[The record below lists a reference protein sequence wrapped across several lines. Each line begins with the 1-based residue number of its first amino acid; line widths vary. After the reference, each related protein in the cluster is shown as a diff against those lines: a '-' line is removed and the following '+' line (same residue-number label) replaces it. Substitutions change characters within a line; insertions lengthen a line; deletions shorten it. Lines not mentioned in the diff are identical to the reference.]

1 MKASKKIKICDWS
14 LLAVMIL
21 ILASSIQLEAT
32 GSRSVVSVWLHIG
45 AGIIFAILIWWHI
58 HLHSAWSKW
67 RQKLVGRHGLKWLSI
82 FGALL
87 LVSAIAATAH
97 WLPTGIHS
105 TIGGVHGK
113 IGFLFVLACTI
124 HAIKHG
130 KFYTNRKPSSQV

>member
-82 FGALL
+82 
-87 LVSAIAATAH
+87 
-97 WLPTGIHS
+97 
-105 TIGGVHGK
+105 
-113 IGFLFVLACTI
+113 
-124 HAIKHG
+124 
-130 KFYTNRKPSSQV
+130 